1 MKYVINVCYGGFGLK
16 REYLEELGFE
26 CDWQVDRADKRL
38 IEMVETLGNE
48 IADAFADLKVVEIP
62 DDATDWRLDEYDG
75 TETITYVKNG
85 KMYDID

>member
-16 REYLEELGFE
+16 REYLEELGFK